1 MDCNL
6 PGSSVHGDSPGKNT
20 GVGCHALFQGIF
32 LTQGSNLCLMSPELT
47 RGFLPLAPPGKPNF
61 LWQQLLNVFL
71 KPDNKYFW
79 LSGHTYSVVTT
90 QFCHCS
96 LTESYIIRKEMGEA
110 TFLVKIELGSCL
122 WTIDFQPLHQKGNVS
137 ISSLSLFK
145 RATSFYLLTQWKI
158 WLLILLRKWK
168 QSEMDFH
175 KTSSLW

>member
-1 MDCNL
+1 
-6 PGSSVHGDSPGKNT
+6 
-20 GVGCHALFQGIF
+20 
-32 LTQGSNLCLMSPELT
+32 
-47 RGFLPLAPPGKPNF
+47 
-61 LWQQLLNVFL
+61 
-71 KPDNKYFW
+71 
-79 LSGHTYSVVTT
+79 
-90 QFCHCS
+90 
-96 LTESYIIRKEMGEA
+96 MGEA

-175 KTSSLW
+175 KTSSL